1 MFVIL
6 NSLSCHY
13 LLFNRH
19 DRILSNRKRNVK
31 FKNNLRRR
39 NHASDHGPMVRRML
53 QFNVPVKGG
62 LATSL
67 HDRTARRWSEEGCT
81 DMDDPPPGSDRWTDN
96 LMGYCIIT
104 PYAKSGIHV
113 HLPWSC
119 LWRSQYIGAVLPCN
133 QLQASTFPDR
143 IILHHWARSTLYW
156 LNTNELLVNCES
168 KMYRI

>member
-1 MFVIL
+1 M
-6 NSLSCHY
+6 
-13 LLFNRH
+13 R
-19 DRILSNRKRNVK
+19 
-31 FKNNLRRR
+31 
-39 NHASDHGPMVRRML
+39 ATMGPWPNAC
-53 QFNVPVKGG
+53 FNVPVKGG

-67 HDRTARRWSEEGCT
+67 HDRTARRWSDEGCT
-81 DMDDPPPGSDRWTDN
+81 DMKDPPPGSDRWTDN

-156 LNTNELLVNCES
+156 LNTNELLVKGHNILVPCCLVINS
-168 KMYRI
+168 KLLYFQIE